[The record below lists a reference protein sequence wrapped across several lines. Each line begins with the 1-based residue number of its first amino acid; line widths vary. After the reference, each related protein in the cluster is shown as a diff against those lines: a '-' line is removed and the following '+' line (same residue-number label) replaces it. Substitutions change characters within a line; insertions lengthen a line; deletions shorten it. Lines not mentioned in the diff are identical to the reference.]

1 MNFLEFAVI
10 FIAAISIIILIVI
23 LILYIKI
30 ISIKKGINQLIIE
43 SYAQGKSFQQEFIN
57 INNCINV
64 SHSQSVSAVKNQL
77 DLFGN
82 HINNLNQL
90 IESKLNNLNKSIEDK
105 MFNMMTDNSRKLEM
119 IRETVSEKL
128 HETLET
134 RLTETFRT
142 VSERLEMVHRGIGE
156 MQSLAAGVGDLKRIL
171 SNVKT
176 RGVWGEIQLE
186 TILEQMMAINQYE
199 KNVSVKL
206 NSQERVEFAIK
217 LPAKDHDGVILLPID
232 AKFPMDLY
240 QKLSDAQEKVDLV
253 AIEIFSKDLET
264 AIKKQAKS
272 ISDKYI
278 NIPVTTEFAIMF
290 LPIEGLY
297 AEVLRI
303 PGLIEFVQQNYHIVM
318 TGPTTLSAILSSLQM
333 SYRTIAI
340 QNRSN
345 EVWQLLALIR
355 KEFLKFS
362 ELLSK
367 TKIKLE
373 QASKVIGDAESKTRT
388 IEKRLKN
395 IEIDSNPTNE
405 IEHIT

>member
-30 ISIKKGINQLIIE
+30 ISIKKGVNQLIIE

-105 MFNMMTDNSRKLEM
+105 MFNMITDNSRKLEM

-199 KNVSVKL
+199 KNVSVKP